1 LDVEALKKQVNATRS
16 EYGKGLAYCL
26 GLFLAHADRF
36 RTEKQAYKQP
46 NQEAVAKELHATYS
60 TIEAERWFSGA
71 SEHLYGLQLTNA
83 PKVLRKRLT
92 IFRDKCVTW
101 GRGFE
106 LDRKSTP
113 TTKDFEWAI
122 REAKDLLFELDR
134 LSGAKPT
141 KATYE

>member
-1 LDVEALKKQVNATRS
+1 MQVSETRS
-16 EYGKGLAYCL
+16 EFGKGLAYCL

-36 RTEKQAYKQP
+36 RAEKQTYKHL
-46 NQEAVAKELHATYS
+46 NRVVVAKELHATYS

-71 SEHLYGLQLTNA
+71 SEHLYGLQVTNA
-83 PKVLRKRLT
+83 PRVLRKRLT
-92 IFRDKCVTW
+92 AFRDKCVTW

-106 LDRKSTP
+106 LDKKKTP

-134 LSGAKPT
+134 LSGVKPT
-141 KATYE
+141 KAKYE

>member
-1 LDVEALKKQVNATRS
+1 MRVDETNS
-16 EYGKGLAYCL
+16 EFGKGLAYCL

-36 RTEKQAYKQP
+36 RDEKQTYKHL
-46 NQEAVAKELHATYS
+46 NRAAVEKELHATYT

-71 SEHLYGLQLTNA
+71 SEHLYGLQVTHA
-83 PKVLRKRLT
+83 PKVLQKRLT
-92 IFRDKCVTW
+92 SFREKCVTW

-113 TTKDFEWAI
+113 TKKDFEWAI

-134 LSGAKPT
+134 LGGVKPT

>member
-1 LDVEALKKQVNATRS
+1 MKMQVDETRS
-16 EYGKGLAYCL
+16 EFGKGLAYCL

-36 RTEKQAYKQP
+36 RAEKQTYKHL
-46 NQEAVAKELHATYS
+46 NGAAVAKELHATYT

-71 SEHLYGLQLTNA
+71 SEHLYGLQITNA

-92 IFRDKCVTW
+92 TFRDKCVIW
-101 GRGFE
+101 GRGLE

-113 TTKDFEWAI
+113 TKKDFEWAI

-134 LSGAKPT
+134 SSGVNPT

>member
-1 LDVEALKKQVNATRS
+1 MKIQVDETRS
-16 EYGKGLAYCL
+16 EFGKGLAYCL

-36 RTEKQAYKQP
+36 RSEKQVYKQL
-46 NQEAVAKELHATYS
+46 NRTAVAKELHATYS
-60 TIEAERWFSGA
+60 TVEAERWFSGA
-71 SEHLYGLQLTNA
+71 SEHLYGLQIVKA

-106 LDRKSTP
+106 SDRKKTP
-113 TTKDFEWAI
+113 TKKDFEWAI

-134 LSGAKPT
+134 LSDVKPT